1 VRSSEEQ
8 ETREFLCELLLLF
21 YGKGWVSGTGGGICA
36 LNPEGRMLLAPT
48 GVHKERIQ
56 PPDFFVIDT
65 RDGSVIEPAAD
76 PALRP
81 SECNAIFT
89 AAIRERDAGSVM
101 HSHALSAVLAADLAG
116 DGDTIAIKDLE
127 MLKGIRGVT
136 NKDVHLLPVIT
147 NTPRESQLT
156 DQVEAVLKE
165 DRFAAS
171 YAILDRDHGAYIWG
185 SDPWETKRHT
195 EVYHFLFEAT
205 LARKRTRGEED
216 ACTPARAASSQSR

>member
-1 VRSSEEQ
+1 MTTPAAERAEQ
-8 ETREFLCELLLLF
+8 ETREFLCELLRLF
-21 YGKGWVSGTGGGICA
+21 YDKGWVSGTGGGICA
-36 LNPEGRMLLAPT
+36 LDPVGRMLLAPT

-56 PPDFFVIDT
+56 PADFFVIDT

-89 AAIRERDAGSVM
+89 AAIREREAGSVM
-101 HSHALSAVLAADLAG
+101 HSHALSSVLAADLAG
-116 DGDTIAIKDLE
+116 EDDALAIRDLE

-136 NKDVHLLPVIT
+136 NKDVHAVPVIT
-147 NTPRESQLT
+147 NMPRESQLT

-171 YAILDRDHGAYIWG
+171 HAILVRDHGAYIWG
-185 SDPWETKRHT
+185 ADAWETKRHA

-205 LARKRTRGEED
+205 LARKR
-216 ACTPARAASSQSR
+216 S